1 MRDCKKSLFLFI
13 FTIFALFYSYTYNN
27 LHKHTSL
34 MTLSKKTKPMN
45 RLIYQSIM
53 GEYLID
59 PNECLENINIQKAIS
74 MNDEVM
80 LRKILECEY

>member
-1 MRDCKKSLFLFI
+1 
-13 FTIFALFYSYTYNN
+13 
-27 LHKHTSL
+27 

-45 RLIYQSIM
+45 GLIYQLIM

-59 PNECLENINIQKAIS
+59 PNECLKNLNIQKAIS

>member
-1 MRDCKKSLFLFI
+1 MTVQKNSL
-13 FTIFALFYSYTYNN
+13 ND
-27 LHKHTSL
+27 
-34 MTLSKKTKPMN
+34 KPMDG
-45 RLIYQSIM
+45 LVYQAIM

-59 PNECLENINIQKAIS
+59 PSECLENLNIQKAIS

>member
-1 MRDCKKSLFLFI
+1 MPKL
-13 FTIFALFYSYTYNN
+13 NE
-27 LHKHTSL
+27 
-34 MTLSKKTKPMN
+34 PMN
-45 RLIYQSIM
+45 EFKFQQIM

-59 PNECLENINIQKAIS
+59 PNEYYENQDIRRAYA